1 MYDYLIKEYGTDTPI
16 LVSEV
21 SVPDMSQNTVRQ
33 YFMRLCRD
41 GKLKRYDT
49 GVYYIPTKTVFG
61 TDSTLSRNQV
71 IQKKYLETKDGEVC
85 GFYTGMQLLNSVGLT
100 TQVPA
105 VYEISTNAASKD
117 YREVNITGVRI
128 ALIKPRTEITKENCD
143 VLQFLDLLLAAD
155 TAAEVSEEECKKIFG
170 LCKKRMNITKEKVK
184 KNIIYYPERI
194 YRCLYERE
202 VF

>member
-1 MYDYLIKEYGTDTPI
+1 MYDYLFMKYGTDTPI
-16 LVSEV
+16 FVSEV
-21 SVPDMSQNTVRQ
+21 SVPNMSQNAVRQ
-33 YFMRLCRD
+33 YFMRLCKD

-49 GVYYIPTKTVFG
+49 GVYYIPTKTAFG

-85 GFYTGMQLLNSVGLT
+85 GFYTGMQLLNSVGMT

-105 VYEISTNAASKD
+105 IYEISTNVASKD
-117 YREVNITGVRI
+117 YREVSMTGVRI
-128 ALIKPRTEITKENCD
+128 ALVKPRTEITKENYKT
-143 VLQFLDLLLAAD
+143 LQFLDLLLAAD
-155 TAAEVSEEECKKIFG
+155 TGAEVSDEERREVIA
-170 LCKKRMNITKEKVK
+170 LCKSKLNITKEKVK

-194 YRCLYERE
+194 YRCMYEME

>member
-1 MYDYLIKEYGTDTPI
+1 
-16 LVSEV
+16 
-21 SVPDMSQNTVRQ
+21 MSQNAVRQ
-33 YFMRLCRD
+33 YFMRLCKD

-61 TDSTLSRNQV
+61 TDSTLSRNRV
-71 IQKKYLETKDGEVC
+71 IQRKYLETKDGEVC

-100 TQVPA
+100 TQVPT

-117 YREVNITGVRI
+117 YREV
-128 ALIKPRTEITKENCD
+128 
-143 VLQFLDLLLAAD
+143 
-155 TAAEVSEEECKKIFG
+155 
-170 LCKKRMNITKEKVK
+170 NITKEKVK